1 MDLTNA
7 LQYFSG
13 GLKVSLRDYFD
24 IFIFII
30 EIISITS
37 FGISG
42 ALTAIRKEMDA
53 FGVVIIGVTTG
64 IGGGIIRDLILGVH
78 PPLTFANPVYAAV
91 TAGVSILAFIVE
103 YRHAKKCSGAPSPR
117 KAKLT
122 DALMFWL
129 DSVGLAIFTVIGVS
143 SAYTANTVEVN
154 GFLLCFVGVITGV
167 GGGIL
172 RDLLTGNTPYVFVKH
187 FYASASLCGA
197 IVCVS
202 LWASAGRIVAM
213 LAGMLTTLIL
223 RVLAAHF
230 KWNLPR
236 VVQKPCEK

>member
-1 MDLTNA
+1 MNLSSI
-7 LQYFSG
+7 LQYFEG
-13 GLKVSLRDYFD
+13 GLSVSIRDYFD
-24 IFIFII
+24 VFIFII

-42 ALTAIRKEMDA
+42 SLTAIRKGMDA

-64 IGGGIIRDLILGVH
+64 IGGGIIRDLVLGIH
-78 PPLTFANPVYAAV
+78 PPLTFANPIYAAV
-91 TAGVSILAFIVE
+91 TAGASILTFIVE
-103 YRHAKKCSGAPSPR
+103 YRHAKKNFNTPDPR
-117 KAKLT
+117 KIRIT

-129 DSVGLAIFTVIGVS
+129 DSIGLAIFTVIGVS
-143 SAYTANTVEVN
+143 AAHATNTVSEN
-154 GFLLCFVGVITGV
+154 AFLLCFVGVITGV

-187 FYASASLCGA
+187 FYACASLCGA
-197 IVCVS
+197 LVCVF
-202 LWASAGRIVAM
+202 LWDFTGRIVAM
-213 LAGMLTTLIL
+213 IAGMIITLVL

-236 VVQKPCEK
+236 VPKIQ